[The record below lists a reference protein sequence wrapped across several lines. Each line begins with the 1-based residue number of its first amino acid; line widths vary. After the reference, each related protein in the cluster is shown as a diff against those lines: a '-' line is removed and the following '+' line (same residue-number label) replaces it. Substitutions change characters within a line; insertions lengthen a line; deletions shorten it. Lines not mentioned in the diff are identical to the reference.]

1 MSRLYLYALVGDR
14 PRALGR
20 GLGREPLHLLVGR
33 RFHLVAGHLDG
44 EPPAPSPAVLRRHDA
59 AVRRLAGTVEAIL
72 PLRFG
77 TVAAD
82 EAAAWRLVEPRAVEL
97 AGRLVHVRG
106 HAQMTLRLFD
116 RRRAPAPSPRRR
128 AEDRDRLGRGPGA
141 RYLAARGQRYEAD
154 SLPELEA
161 LRQALDGLVADERI
175 QRHATPPLLASIY
188 HLVPRAGSRRYR
200 ARLARAAG
208 RLAGRRLTVSGPWPP
223 YAFGADRWP

>member
-1 MSRLYLYALVGDR
+1 VSRLYLYALVGDR
-14 PRALGR
+14 PRTLGR

-44 EPPAPSPAVLRRHDA
+44 EAPAPGPAALRRHDG

-72 PLRFG
+72 PFRFG
-77 TVAAD
+77 TVVPDA
-82 EAAAWRLVEPRAVEL
+82 AAAWRLVEPRAVEL

-106 HAQMTLRLFD
+106 HCQMTLRLYD

-128 AEDRDRLGRGPGA
+128 AGDRDRLGHGPGA
-141 RYLAARGQRYEAD
+141 RYLAARGRLYQAE
-154 SLPELEA
+154 SVPELNA
-161 LRQALDGLVADERI
+161 LRQALDGLVADELI

-188 HLVPRAGSRRYR
+188 HLVPRAGSRLYR
-200 ARLARAAG
+200 VRLGRAAA